1 MPPKQKVEV
10 KLEDVGVEEV
20 KEETPTVI
28 DLTGGKKRKRQ
39 RPNDSDSIPKAA
51 FKRMVREIAEAFKPD
66 LRWEADA
73 LEALQVDAEAYL
85 TTTFHKANKARSMCK
100 HLTLGKDH
108 WKQAVTNL

>member
-39 RPNDSDSIPKAA
+39 RPNDSDSIPK
-51 FKRMVREIAEAFKPD
+51 
-66 LRWEADA
+66 WEADA